1 MIQLCNSIIFKK
13 YVLFFCSVKIA
24 PGAIVCLES
33 KLKGVITIGSMTVV
47 HPKASI
53 IAEAGP
59 IVVGENNIIEEQA
72 TIIYM

>member
-1 MIQLCNSIIFKK
+1 M
-13 YVLFFCSVKIA
+13 
-24 PGAIVCLES
+24 CLES

-59 IVVGENNIIEEQA
+59 IVIGENNIIEEQA
-72 TIIYM
+72 TIIYT